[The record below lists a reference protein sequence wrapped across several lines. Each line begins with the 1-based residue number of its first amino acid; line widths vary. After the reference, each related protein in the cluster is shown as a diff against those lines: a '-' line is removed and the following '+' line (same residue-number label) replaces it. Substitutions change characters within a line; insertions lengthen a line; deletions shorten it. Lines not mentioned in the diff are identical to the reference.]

1 MKRAPA
7 ALPPVARGYR
17 LAQLRAQGIRLAARA
32 LAARMG
38 VSLATVKRDLRAV
51 RALGAS

>member
-1 MKRAPA
+1 MKRGAT
-7 ALPPVARGYR
+7 ALTPVARGYR
-17 LAQLRAQGIRLAARA
+17 LAQLRAQGIRLAARE
-32 LAARMG
+32 LAGRMG